1 MRLTTG
7 SNFVDSYT
15 CNNDKHWHW
24 AKRDIFQAK
33 SSNKLLTNS

>member
-1 MRLTTG
+1 MRLTSG
-7 SNFVDSYT
+7 SNSVDSHTY
-15 CNNDKHWHW
+15 NNDKQWHW